1 MSTAVGAG
9 DWHSGSAFRRGQ
21 RVTHAVTAAC
31 ASVRAHVHDLYA
43 ACRAGRGPPT
53 PTSTPTRPPTVAGDG
68 SGGGI
73 GEDVSGVGEGKTDA
87 TAVVPPLSP
96 AAPSPTPLPVAPP
109 RHACAVARLSL
120 RLLTDLLTRFHA
132 AYDTLSP
139 SRARA
144 PQWVVDATCV
154 VAAAMATVRWLQ
166 QCGCVGPAGGGM
178 EVDDRYHHWVA
189 AARRRAAGQH
199 LPQPDTEAALDD
211 DVDTWVD
218 VLDED
223 EDIAPFVAA
232 TARLLLTLHLRGT
245 QNLVLP
251 SRLVAPAGPVAPPAA
266 ACADRAA
273 RVPRLDEAVL
283 AAAQQAARP

>member
-1 MSTAVGAG
+1 MATGAG

-96 AAPSPTPLPVAPP
+96 AAPSPTPLPVPVAPP

-166 QCGCVGPAGGGM
+166 QCGCVGPLGGGM
-178 EVDDRYHHWVA
+178 EVADRYHHWVA

-245 QNLVLP
+245 QNLSLP
-251 SRLVAPAGPVAPPAA
+251 SRLVAPHKSH
-266 ACADRAA
+266 RK
-273 RVPRLDEAVL
+273 
-283 AAAQQAARP
+283 